1 MWTGIEFLLILQD
14 LRLSMP
20 QAVTDFFDLIAR
32 GEFQYMIPILL
43 GALFLWAFGKR
54 EGEFL
59 LFNFTFSNLIGYML
73 KYTIK
78 QPRPWV
84 LDPDI
89 QPNPAS
95 RSGAGGYSLPSG
107 HTTSALAGY
116 GTAAW
121 LFKNRALKVL
131 FLSIAIIMPF
141 SRMFLGVHTPLDL
154 IVALI
159 VVLAVCYVN
168 YRVLEWS
175 HDSER
180 NRTYALLGYIAVA
193 VAVAVAT
200 DLASGKFLSN
210 KMTCLS
216 IVIPVCLLIEERFVM
231 YEAPVSRPLKERLLL
246 AVPGLVVGF
255 ALMEGISLMNLKLGV
270 SIYTS
275 VAAVFII
282 VVYPYLL
289 KRYLKREG

>member
-78 QPRPWV
+78 QPRPWI

-95 RSGAGGYSLPSG
+95 KSVAGGYSLPSG

-200 DLASGKFLSN
+200 DLVSGKFLSN

-216 IVIPVCLLIEERFVM
+216 IAIPVCLLIEERFVM

-246 AVPGLVVGF
+246 SVPGLIGGF

-270 SIYTS
+270 CIYTT

-289 KRYLKREG
+289 KRYLKRAG